1 MGLFFSTASMSES
14 PTASAEVAEQT
25 PAPVQDTEPQTESE
39 SPKSVPASS
48 PDPASES
55 SAPVVEQQETT
66 QTEAPSSYDLPLET
80 QWSFWYSTKP
90 APDEKYESKLR
101 KLGSFQSL
109 QGFKDIYTHLESP
122 SELPKDSN
130 YSLFRNTHKP
140 MWETFPHGGCWNLH
154 LTKNTHEL
162 PQLWEKLV
170 LAAIGE
176 AFRHTTMV
184 GIAVSRRAKEDVLSV
199 WLRSPKKSVRFEIG
213 SVIKEVLDS
222 PSITIEYKD
231 HQSSIKD
238 RSTYHNGK
246 FYTGGAPKGRKSQ
259 KERRRKSDKKPS
271 EDNNSQESA
280 PAADQASASPSP
292 AEAQSPES
300 SSTTPATSAA
310 E

>member
-1 MGLFFSTASMSES
+1 VT
-14 PTASAEVAEQT
+14 EQT
-25 PAPVQDTEPQTESE
+25 PVPVQETEPQTDSTNKEST
-39 SPKSVPASS
+39 PTSS
-48 PDPASES
+48 TAPASES
-55 SAPVVEQQETT
+55 SEPSGEQKEPAQSE
-66 QTEAPSSYDLPLET
+66 PSSSYDLPLES

-90 APDEKYESKLR
+90 APDEKYDSKLR
-101 KLGSFQSL
+101 KLGSFQTL

-130 YSLFRNTHKP
+130 YSLFRNSYKP

-184 GIAVSRRAKEDVLSV
+184 GVAVSRRAKEDVLSV
-199 WLRSPKKSVRFEIG
+199 WLRSPKKSIRFEIG
-213 SVIKEVLDS
+213 SAIKEVLDS

-231 HQSSIKD
+231 HKSSIKD

-246 FYTGGAPKGRKSQ
+246 FYTGGAAKGRKSQ
-259 KERRRKSDKKPS
+259 KERRRKSDKKPTTEEQS
-271 EDNNSQESA
+271 SPSQDT
-280 PAADQASASPSP
+280 AATEQASAASPSSHPP
-292 AEAQSPES
+292 AEEQSPKDS
-300 SSTTPATSAA
+300 TPAAA